1 MGRSGVDVSE
11 IGFGAWGIGG
21 VTAGATSYGVTDD
34 RMSLRAIERAVEL
47 GITFFDTAN
56 VYGDGHS
63 ERLLG
68 QALKGRRDEVV
79 IATKAGFA
87 DFSSAPD
94 YSPASLRKSLEGSL
108 ARLATDYIDLFQL
121 HNPAADWLKAHP
133 ETLDTLAELQREG
146 KARHIGV
153 SVKAPPEALAMI
165 DLFPFA
171 AVQANFNML
180 DIRAL
185 ESGVFDRLAAAGVG
199 FIARTPLAF
208 GFLTGALTGD
218 EDFPPEDHRSRWSR
232 EQRRL
237 WADGARDLYAC
248 CAEASA
254 AGPAECALRFC
265 LSYPE
270 VTTCIAGMLTA
281 DEVDVNVAA
290 SDAGPLD
297 HTSCAEIEALHR
309 TRSFIA
315 R

>member
-1 MGRSGVDVSE
+1 MGRSGIVVSE

-21 VTAGATSYGVTDD
+21 VTEGATSYGATDD
-34 RMSLRAIERAVEL
+34 LASLRAIGRALDL

-63 ERLLG
+63 EHLLG
-68 QALKGRRDEVV
+68 QAFKGRRGDVV

-87 DFSSAPD
+87 TFSAAPD
-94 YSPASLRKSLEGSL
+94 YSPAAVRKSLEGSL
-108 ARLATDYIDLFQL
+108 RRLGTEYVDLFQL
-121 HNPAADWLKAHP
+121 HNPTPEWLAAHP
-133 ETLDTLAELQREG
+133 DTLDELSRLQREG
-146 KARHIGV
+146 KVRHIGV
-153 SVKAPPEALAMI
+153 SVKGPAEALAMI
-165 DLFPFA
+165 DLFPFT

-180 DIRAL
+180 DIRAR
-185 ESGVFDRLAAAGVG
+185 ESGLFDRLAAAGVG

-208 GFLTGALTGD
+208 GFLTGALTG
-218 EDFPPEDHRSRWSR
+218 EEEFAPEDHRSRWSR

-237 WADGARDLYAC
+237 WADGARELHAC
-248 CAEASA
+248 CSEASS

-270 VTTCIAGMLTA
+270 VTTCIAGMLSA
-281 DEVDVNVAA
+281 DEVEVNARA
-290 SDAGPLD
+290 SAAGPLD
-297 HTSCAEIEALHR
+297 TTSCERIEALHR